1 MDEVFFALSDPSRRT
16 MLERLV
22 QKSPQT
28 TGELLKGLGT
38 TRQGAARHLAVL
50 ERSGLVVSRR
60 SGREIL
66 RELKPQP
73 LRGSLAWMSK
83 LESAWDDRLNRLEEQ
98 YQANTSDFRA
108 DPVP

>member
-1 MDEVFFALSDPSRRT
+1 MDEVFFALADPSRRA

-22 QKSPQT
+22 QKSPQS
-28 TGELLKGLGT
+28 TGELLQGLGT

-60 SGREIL
+60 SGREVL

-73 LRGSLAWMSK
+73 LRGSLAWMAQ
-83 LESAWDDRLNRLEEQ
+83 LESAWDARLSRLATD
-98 YQANTSDFRA
+98 YADSD
-108 DPVP
+108 